1 MEAKQTK
8 HTDAER
14 ALKRRSKVTYLA
26 VSIGVA
32 VLFAA
37 AALVRHYATAVAFEA
52 AAWAFLLSMI
62 VSMPLASSYWKHR
75 RPRGERIEARRE

>member
-1 MEAKQTK
+1 MEVVKT
-8 HTDAER
+8 TDNDKER
-14 ALKRRSKVTYLA
+14 ALKRRSKMTYLA

-37 AALVRHYATAVAFEA
+37 AALLRHYATAVAFEA

-75 RPRGERIEARRE
+75 SPRRE